1 MSGIEALLAG
11 RTLADRYRI
20 EEVIGRGGMGAVY
33 RATDE
38 RLGRPV
44 ALKVVTASAG
54 GEPGARERM
63 RARFRHEAASA
74 GRLPH
79 HPNVVPVY
87 DYGTDPTLGLD
98 FIVMELLRG
107 EDLASRLA
115 RTGPPALGTS
125 LRILREA
132 ARGVAVGH
140 RAGLIHRDVKP
151 GNVFLAQGDDAREIQ
166 VRVLDFGIA
175 KAVAEEE
182 TASGLT
188 QDGRAPLSPGYAS
201 PEQLRGEPR
210 LTPASD
216 VFSLGALAFQLLT
229 GQRPFTEQDRNRFAA
244 GMEVPLPSLRAR
256 NPAVPQE
263 VDALVARAM
272 APNPADRFENAG
284 AMADALD
291 AAIRRLPEAA
301 AGARVPAGAPIPPVD
316 RVYGDDRT
324 MLAGAADD
332 EDRTILAPPPVHG
345 AAAAPG
351 YPPAAAPSYPPAT
364 SRPAQP
370 VIPPR
375 RAPEPQG
382 GGAGRA
388 VAVGALLVVLGGGGV
403 FAYQQMNQG
412 GDPSARPLSEL
423 ADSAQSDSAGGD
435 SIDPTDALALQLEGR
450 RAMQARDF
458 ETAADFYRRASEA
471 APENVSYR
479 DNYAYALLQ
488 LGRND
493 EAERVLVE
501 AIRINPNYDLLHSH
515 LADALLIRG
524 DTAGAIQS
532 LSRFVQLTP
541 DRAAQVTAQQ
551 RMQALTQATQPAPP
565 PPQTYDSA
573 AAPAPAPPAPD
584 TSNAPRDTIR
594 MP

>member
-54 GEPGARERM
+54 GDPGARERM

-87 DYGTDPTLGLD
+87 DYGTDATLGLD

-115 RTGPPALGTS
+115 RSGPPALGTS

-175 KAVAEEE
+175 KAVAEED
-182 TASGLT
+182 TSSGLT
-188 QDGRAPLSPGYAS
+188 QDGRAPLSPAYAS

-256 NPAVPQE
+256 NPVVPQE
-263 VDALVARAM
+263 VDALVARAL
-272 APNPADRFENAG
+272 AANPAERFENAG
-284 AMADALD
+284 AFADALD
-291 AAIRRLPEAA
+291 AAIRRLPEEA
-301 AGARVPAGAPIPPVD
+301 AGARVPAGAPIPPED

-324 MLAGAADD
+324 VLAGAADD
-332 EDRTILAPPPVHG
+332 DDRTMLAPPLSSGPIHPRNVPPPVR
-345 AAAAPG
+345 
-351 YPPAAAPSYPPAT
+351 PP
-364 SRPAQP
+364 QP

-375 RAPEPQG
+375 RVQEPER

-388 VAVGALLVVLGGGGV
+388 MAVGALLVVLGGGGV
-403 FAYQQMNQG
+403 FAYQQMNADG
-412 GDPSARPLSEL
+412 GGSARPLSEL
-423 ADSAQSDSAGGD
+423 SDSAQADSAGGD
-435 SIDPTDALALQLEGR
+435 SIDPTDALALSLEGR

-458 ETAADFYRRASEA
+458 EAAADFYRRASEA

-488 LGRND
+488 LGRGE

-515 LADALLIRG
+515 LGDALLARG

-532 LSRFVQLTP
+532 FTRFVQLTP
-541 DRAAQVTAQQ
+541 DRAAQGTAQQ
-551 RMQALTQATQPAPP
+551 RIQALTAATQPAPP
-565 PPQTYDSA
+565 PPQTFDTL
-573 AAPAPAPPAPD
+573 PAPTPLPPAPD
-584 TSNAPRDTIR
+584 TTNAPRDTIR